1 MNAGT
6 SVQKELSPEEGAIL
20 ANISGLISQLQSGG
34 NPHAEPDLDN
44 QGGPSDNDA
53 DNNPGVMKGSEQGKT
68 PAEPQSAMAPG
79 AAPKDKGMAP
89 WESDDVKKA
98 FATIAKSIQASDTEG
113 VTARDDGEERTEELP
128 DVDEKNVNEVAK
140 ALLAMMSKKKVAKS
154 VAVAASPNLEP
165 IVAVMKSMAAKIDQ
179 QGQIIGE
186 ILSGYQAAAGLAPA
200 PAQSTVQKSQG
211 SAPFNGGNMVE
222 TIAAVVAK
230 SMQEAGAFRQSDS
243 GVPVAKGFTRGETD
257 NGEAIRGFAEGIV
270 GTPEFQKN
278 WNLQ

>member
-6 SVQKELSPEEGAIL
+6 KVQKDLSPEEGAIL

-68 PAEPQSAMAPG
+68 PAEPQSVMTPG
-79 AAPKDKGMAP
+79 AAPKEKGMAE
-89 WESDDVKKA
+89 WDNDDVKKA
-98 FATIAKSIQASDTEG
+98 FATIAKSIQASSTEG
-113 VTARDDGEERTEELP
+113 VTARDDGEDRTEEIP
-128 DVDEKNVNEVAK
+128 EIDEKNVNEVAK
-140 ALLAMMSKKKVAKS
+140 ALLKAMGKKSVAKS
-154 VAVAASPNLEP
+154 MTAAPAIDLSPVLS
-165 IVAVMKSMAAKIDQ
+165 VMKSMAAKIDQ

-186 ILSGYQAAAGLAPA
+186 MLSGYQAAAGLAPV
-200 PAQSTVQKSQG
+200 PAQSVQKSQG
-211 SAPFNGGNMVE
+211 SAPFNGGDMVE

-230 SMQEAGAFRQSDS
+230 SMQAAGAFRQSDS
-243 GVPVAKGFTRGETD
+243 GIPVAKGFTRTEAD
-257 NGEAIRGFAEGIV
+257 NGEAIRGLAEGLASL
-270 GTPEFQKN
+270 PEFQSK

>member
-6 SVQKELSPEEGAIL
+6 SVQKDLSPEEGAIL

-53 DNNPGVMKGSEQGKT
+53 DNNPGVMKGSELGTT
-68 PAEPQSAMAPG
+68 PAQPQGAMDPK

-113 VTARDDGEERTEELP
+113 VTARDDGEERTEEIP
-128 DVDEKNVNEVAK
+128 EVDEKNVNEVAK
-140 ALLAMMSKKKVAKS
+140 ALLRAMGKKTVAKS
-154 VAVAASPNLEP
+154 MNSAPVAVLDPS
-165 IVAVMKSMAAKIDQ
+165 VQKSLNDMSAQIRA
-179 QGQIIGE
+179 QGAILGE
-186 ILSGYQAAAGLAPA
+186 ILSGYSAAAGIAPA
-200 PAQSTVQKSQG
+200 PAQTVQKSQG
-211 SAPFNGGNMVE
+211 NAPFNGGNMVE

-243 GVPVAKGFTRGETD
+243 GIPVAKGFTRGEVD
-257 NGEAIRGFAEGIV
+257 NGQAIRSLAESITEV
-270 GTPEFQKN
+270 PEYKSA
-278 WNLQ
+278 WNL